1 MASSNFARSFEDF
14 LATIPGAERVD
25 DLAKD
30 AGLDRAKR
38 ADFLFEGRSI
48 VCELKSLE
56 TRTNR
61 KKNAILRRAGV
72 EIPQGGAWLMD
83 LLSGRPDEDELYDRV
98 VNAGTTALS
107 DGLADANRQI
117 KATKEAF
124 GLASADGLLIILH
137 GSVEDIHPNVM
148 VRRVVQRFAK
158 NADSGSPYHD
168 HINLVCIFSEKHKIE
183 LPSGDLADVVIPL
196 TNPRVPEQHNVMAFT
211 KTIHERWATFNSRQ
225 AMTVERSE
233 LPPPR

>member
-1 MASSNFARSFEDF
+1 MALSQLATKFENF

-25 DLAKD
+25 DLAKN
-30 AGLDRAKR
+30 ANLERTKR
-38 ADFLFEGRSI
+38 ADFLFENRTI

-61 KKNAILRRAGV
+61 KGNAILRSSGIQV
-72 EIPQGGAWLMD
+72 PEGGAWVFD
-83 LLSGRPDEDELYDRV
+83 LLGNRTDRDELYDRV
-98 VNAGTTALS
+98 VNAGTTPLV

-124 GLASADGLLIILH
+124 GLKSADGLLIIFH
-137 GSVEDIHPNVM
+137 STVEDTHPNVM
-148 VRRVVQRFAK
+148 VRRVIQRFAK
-158 NADSGSPYHD
+158 KDASGRPYHD
-168 HINLVCIFSEKHKIE
+168 HINLVCIFSEKHKME

-196 TNPRVPEQHNVMAFT
+196 TNPRIPAQHNVVAFT
-211 KTIHERWATFNSRQ
+211 KSIHERWAAFNSRG
-225 AMTVERSE
+225 ALTVEMPE